1 METKSILV
9 SRFNRARINLG
20 DCVLRNLSSLA
31 STLRE
36 ISDEGGQVHSRV
48 EIGAGDVLDLL
59 FREMRRRPEW
69 GISEW
74 GGWWQDPALLLITLR
89 GPVDCGDQLIGVDLN
104 KWSKRGYR
112 ERGKMPDIWVIK
124 NVFKWEFL
132 IGTIKLKARVIWKTV
147 NPDLAESKWT
157 NYYLKDKIVK
167 KVEEEMSVFPIRLSV
182 MTVSKASIPLP
193 PITWCHSRW
202 QGVGWHNIALDDI
215 TTFVCSSLQ
224 IFRGK
229 PATGRKRGGGRGRG
243 GGERRNRENRANR
256 GWG

>member
-1 METKSILV
+1 MLDAAEKPCFSNALTEPFEAKPCRKNAAKTWDSQLAQKIFFFPRNLHCMETKSILV

-36 ISDEGGQVHSRV
+36 ISDGEGGQVHSRV

-104 KWSKRGYR
+104 K
-112 ERGKMPDIWVIK
+112 
-124 NVFKWEFL
+124 
-132 IGTIKLKARVIWKTV
+132 
-147 NPDLAESKWT
+147 
-157 NYYLKDKIVK
+157 
-167 KVEEEMSVFPIRLSV
+167 
-182 MTVSKASIPLP
+182 
-193 PITWCHSRW
+193 
-202 QGVGWHNIALDDI
+202 
-215 TTFVCSSLQ
+215 
-224 IFRGK
+224 
-229 PATGRKRGGGRGRG
+229 
-243 GGERRNRENRANR
+243 
-256 GWG
+256 